1 MNSQD
6 DSDTVKINE
15 ETKRLSLL
23 TMHLNGQDYID
34 FSTLLEFTSGGQK
47 RSTIARKLKKLCDLI
62 EVPYIVYKNRH
73 YYEVKF
79 ALQIHKHFYEH
90 KL

>member
-1 MNSQD
+1 MGKD
-6 DSDTVKINE
+6 DSDNIKINE
-15 ETKRLSLL
+15 DTKRLSLL
-23 TMHLNGQDYID
+23 TMHVDGKDYVD
-34 FSTLLEFTSGGQK
+34 FSTLLEFACGGQK
-47 RSTIARKLKKLCDLI
+47 RSTIARKLKKLCEVI

-79 ALQIHKHFYEH
+79 ALQIHKHFYEN